1 MKTIEKIYNVETNQE
16 TTFERDMTEQEVAVY
31 NSLLKEIDDAEKEK
45 QLYDQQQAILK
56 EKLKAIGL
64 TDDEILLILKT
75 K

>member
-1 MKTIEKIYNVETNQE
+1 MKTIEKIYNVETYQE
-16 TTFERDMTEQEVAVY
+16 TTFERDMTEQEVAAY

>member
-64 TDDEILLILKT
+64 TDHEILLILKT